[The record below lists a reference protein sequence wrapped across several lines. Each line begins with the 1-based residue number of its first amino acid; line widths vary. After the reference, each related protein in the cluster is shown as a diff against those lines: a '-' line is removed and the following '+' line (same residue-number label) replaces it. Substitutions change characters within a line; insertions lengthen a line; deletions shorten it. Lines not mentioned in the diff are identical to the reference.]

1 VTQYQTGV
9 RVFCKCSNLDSSYQ
23 FVDLAKVIKV
33 NPVTSP
39 VSLPRAKFLGLAIA
53 TVTMA
58 IAFVGLGM
66 PNQKLLWGGV
76 SATTILIAP
85 ILIPA
90 IKRLFISSPLGQN
103 WHITWASILAI
114 ATLAI
119 WGRFTELDDYFWRWF
134 NSLRWDALG
143 AVGQILIAILAVW
156 VAKRQNEISERLTGQ
171 QNLITQQQTID
182 AYFQG
187 ISDLVLD
194 PEGQLEDWPLERA
207 IARARTAAIMSG
219 TDAEGK
225 AKILRFLSSANLL
238 TPLKRDGL
246 LGRPILDGSGGYVVD
261 LAHGIRVVSLGVMLA
276 GTSLSKTDL
285 RWCDLSGANFIGTNF
300 SGCNLTGANLSGAIL
315 ANADLSGVDLNMT
328 RLFYGDVTTASPRD
342 RQQEPN
348 FDTGAHT
355 GAIVEAA
362 DFSQTIGLAPETIK
376 YICAWGGSKTRRTVP
391 GGCDDVPNLLGR

>member
-1 VTQYQTGV
+1 VLQL
-9 RVFCKCSNLDSSYQ
+9 VF
-23 FVDLAKVIKV
+23 A
-33 NPVTSP
+33 
-39 VSLPRAKFLGLAIA
+39 RAKFLGLTIA
-53 TVTMA
+53 TITMA
-58 IAFVGLGM
+58 IAFVGLWQ
-66 PNQKLLWGGV
+66 PDQKLLWGGV
-76 SATTILIAP
+76 ATTTVLITP
-85 ILIPA
+85 ILLPA
-90 IKRLFISSPLGQN
+90 IKKVFFSSPLGEY
-103 WHITWASILAI
+103 WHITWAGILAI

-119 WGRFTELDDYFWRWF
+119 WGRFTELDDYFWVWF

-187 ISDLVLD
+187 VSDLVLD

-207 IARARTAAIMSG
+207 IARARTAAIMSA

-246 LGRPILDGSGGYVVD
+246 LGRPILDGSGGYAVD

-276 GTSLSKTDL
+276 SADMRKTDL

-300 SGCNLTGANLSGAIL
+300 AGCNLTGANLSGAIL
-315 ANADLSGVDLNMT
+315 ADADLSGVDLNMT
-328 RLFYGDVTTASPRD
+328 KLFHGNIATASPRD
-342 RQQEPN
+342 RDQEPN
-348 FDTGAHT
+348 FDTGEYT

-362 DFSQTIGLAPETIK
+362 DFSEAVGLAPETVK
-376 YICAWGGSKTRRTVP
+376 YICAWGGNKTRRTVP
-391 GGCDDVPNLLGR
+391 GGCEDVPNLLGR